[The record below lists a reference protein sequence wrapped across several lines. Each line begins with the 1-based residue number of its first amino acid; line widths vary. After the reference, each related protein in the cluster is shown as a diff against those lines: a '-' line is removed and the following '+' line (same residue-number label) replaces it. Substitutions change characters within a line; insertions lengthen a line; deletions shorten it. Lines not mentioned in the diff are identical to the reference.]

1 MHYINNCNIA
11 AWNRLKM
18 QHCVLGN
25 LDFKKNGRDCTSQW
39 EKWSNFGIYSV
50 LTKKKIRSNK
60 KVFVIDIT
68 SYPCHMII
76 ALSKLITMFIHH
88 NFFFFKFHWI
98 DDISLYLLYHTVRYT
113 SLIFCLEIPIFII
126 SINWKCRIR
135 FIHNIIYICT

>member
-1 MHYINNCNIA
+1 MKQIENATLCTRES
-11 AWNRLKM
+11 W
-18 QHCVLGN
+18 
-25 LDFKKNGRDCTSQW
+25 FKKNRTWLYFSVREMVQFRYLFCTYQ
-39 EKWSNFGIYSV
+39 EEN
-50 LTKKKIRSNK
+50 RSNK

-88 NFFFFKFHWI
+88 NFIFFKFHWI